1 MSNSQVPFSTLGA
14 PIGYVSKLSSSVV
27 VQSIDGQDRLIKIGD
42 PIFFGETVVTGSNG
56 SVTITFLDKTEIVI
70 GPYSIVEM
78 SDEIDGLDDLEKL
91 NQSSV
96 ISTESLQEAILSG
109 ADPTAI
115 QQAPAAGGEAIEG
128 EHRVDVSISRNNS
141 GETALPDFG
150 YDTDNSFLGPNVVTE
165 LKIGIFEGAKT
176 DRAIGI
182 TASAVTT
189 AESDTKTGVPR
200 IVFESA
206 GSDGIYNAAEI
217 GTDGTVTATITVAG
231 SEVGDTLT
239 YTVGGGTAVTVIL
252 TDELIATGI
261 IIEVSPDDS
270 VVATL
275 SDAAGNTS
283 ETEGSVVGKVD
294 TLALAGTVTINNIT
308 ADDVINATE
317 SGQTIAV
324 TGTATGGDIA
334 EGDTVT
340 LEINGKTYTTTVT
353 TGGVWSVDVSGSD
366 LAADTAFN
374 AVVTSSDAAGNTV
387 NTTGSSTHTVDLA
400 ATAGTVSVNAITADD
415 VINATE
421 SAQTIAVTGTATGGD
436 IAEGD
441 TVTLEINNKTY
452 TTTVVTG
459 GAWSVDVA
467 GSDLAADTAF
477 NAVVTSS
484 DAAGNTVNTT
494 GSSTHTVDLA
504 ATAGTVSVNAITA
517 DDVINA
523 TESGQTIAVT
533 GTATGGDIAEGDTVT
548 LEINS
553 KTYTTTVTTGGVW
566 TVDVSGSDLAADTVF
581 NAVVTSSD
589 AAGNTVDTTGSST
602 HTVDVKAFGQI
613 DVDKIAGDSV
623 VDADESATGKLVEI
637 TGYVGNDAMPGDA
650 IKVTLDGV
658 VIGTGTVST
667 DQNSAGKYL
676 YSVNVL
682 GSDLAGTT
690 ASNPHL
696 KVTVTGEDAAGN
708 AFSSENTEVYFVDT
722 SVDVEVDVFVED
734 TNYDGTISADEEGS
748 LLVGGWLESGGSVS
762 SITITDSDG
771 TVLTITTG
779 FVLDDDGSW
788 LYFENSVDVSSLT
801 DGELSVVVN
810 IVDNSGNSGSSDPQ
824 TLTKDSDDN
833 EGVTYL
839 SDTVSVD
846 TRIAAINFIQ
856 GASDGTESDDD
867 LRGVDGVFS
876 DSIDGFGGDDVLIG
890 GGGVDTLTGG
900 AGDDM
905 LIGGMLSGDD
915 GEIDTLTGG
924 AGEDIFIL
932 QGNDSLDVI
941 TDFNAQDDRLDLTA
955 LLTGLVDNPGEGA
968 AKSAIEAFLS
978 ENIKVLDQSVEING
992 SAVAT
997 FGSGSDFDS
1006 DGSGAVNSTDLI
1018 RIVFNDQEYSI
1029 NIDG

>member
-1 MSNSQVPFSTLGA
+1 MSNSQVPFATLGA

-42 PIFFGETVVTGSNG
+42 PIFFGETVVTGNNG

-70 GPYSIVEM
+70 GPYSIVEI
-78 SDEIDGLDDLEKL
+78 SDEIDDLEKL
-91 NQSSV
+91 NQSS
-96 ISTESLQEAILSG
+96 IASIEPLQEAILSG
-109 ADPTAI
+109 ADPTTI
-115 QQAPAAGGEAIEG
+115 QQAPAAGDDSIEG
-128 EHRVDVSISRNNS
+128 SHRVGVSISRNNS
-141 GETALPDFG
+141 NEAALPDFG
-150 YDTDNSFLGPNVVTE
+150 YDTDNSFLGSNSVTE
-165 LKIGIFEGAKT
+165 LKTGIFEGAKA
-176 DRAIGI
+176 DRTIGI
-182 TASAVTT
+182 SATVSDN
-189 AESDTKTGVPR
+189 AESDTKIGVPR

-231 SEVGDTLT
+231 SEAGDTLI
-239 YTVGGGTAVTVIL
+239 YTVGGGAAVTVIL

-275 SDAAGNTS
+275 SDAVGNTS
-283 ETEGSVVGKVD
+283 ETEGSVVVKVD
-294 TLALAGTVTINNIT
+294 TLALAGTVTVDNIT

-324 TGTATGGDIA
+324 
-334 EGDTVT
+334 
-340 LEINGKTYTTTVT
+340 
-353 TGGVWSVDVSGSD
+353 S
-366 LAADTAFN
+366 
-374 AVVTSSDAAGNTV
+374 
-387 NTTGSSTHTVDLA
+387 
-400 ATAGTVSVNAITADD
+400 
-415 VINATE
+415 
-421 SAQTIAVTGTATGGD
+421 
-436 IAEGD
+436 
-441 TVTLEINNKTY
+441 
-452 TTTVVTG
+452 
-459 GAWSVDVA
+459 
-467 GSDLAADTAF
+467 
-477 NAVVTSS
+477 
-484 DAAGNTVNTT
+484 
-494 GSSTHTVDLA
+494 
-504 ATAGTVSVNAITA
+504 
-517 DDVINA
+517 
-523 TESGQTIAVT
+523 

-553 KTYTTTVTTGGVW
+553 TTYTTTVATGGVW
-566 TVDVSGSDLAADTVF
+566 SINVAGSDLAADTTF
-581 NAVVTSSD
+581 DAVVGSSD
-589 AAGNTVDTTGSST
+589 AAGNAVESIGSST

-613 DVDKIAGDSV
+613 DVDRIAGDSI

-637 TGYVGNDAMPGDA
+637 TGYVGNDAMPGDVIA
-650 IKVTLDGV
+650 VILDGV

-682 GSDLAGTT
+682 GSDLANTS
-690 ASNPHL
+690 ASSPHL
-696 KVTVTGEDAAGN
+696 KVTVTGEDVAGN

-734 TNYDGTISADEEGS
+734 TNYDGTIGADEEES

-771 TVLTITTG
+771 TILTITDN

-810 IVDNSGNSGSSDPQ
+810 VVDNSGNSGSSDAQ

-846 TRIAAINFIQ
+846 TRITAINFIQ

-867 LRGVDGVFS
+867 LRGVGGASS

-890 GGGVDTLTGG
+890 GGGADTLTGG
-900 AGDDM
+900 AGDDI

-915 GEIDTLTGG
+915 NEIDTLTGG
-924 AGEDIFIL
+924 IGEDIFIL
-932 QGNDSLDVI
+932 QGDDSLDVI

-955 LLTGLVDNPGEGA
+955 LLTDLADNPGVGA

-978 ENIKVLDQSVEING
+978 ENVKVLDQSVEING
-992 SAVAT
+992 ATVAT
-997 FGSGSDFDS
+997 FGSDSDFDS

-1018 RIVFNDQEYSI
+1018 RIIFNDQEYSI